1 MQVVAAALV
10 LLAALLSVLA
20 AVGLLRFPDTLTRMQ
35 AATKVGSLSTG
46 LALAAAAMALGD
58 AALAARLA
66 AILVLVLLM
75 TVVVAH
81 VLARAACPRSIAPEG
96 VTSRQAGSSP

>member
-1 MQVVAAALV
+1 MIVMQGLAAALV
-10 LLAALLSVLA
+10 LLAGLLSVLA

-46 LALAAAAMALGD
+46 LALAAAALALGD

-66 AILVLVLLM
+66 ATLVLVLLM
-75 TVVVAH
+75 TVVAAH
-81 VLARAACPRSIAPEG
+81 MLARAAYQREIAKDSEQDGP
-96 VTSRQAGSSP
+96 